1 MRYRSLIIP
10 GLLWAAV
17 AYDMGVV
24 TFTTNDIISTL
35 NVDKTLAGLLVSITL
50 VGWFFG
56 SLLFGYISDK
66 FGRKRI
72 VVGATILHVLA
83 TALMALSLSYT
94 YFLVLRF
101 IAGFGFGMV
110 LPVLSAWVSQSAS
123 IEIRGRM
130 VVLLDSFWTY
140 GWITAS
146 LSAYLYMPHL
156 NSGDWNIYY
165 LLSILWLIAV
175 IPALRLP
182 EVQISKNHKFSQ
194 ILRWKHTLFLW
205 ILWFAMA
212 FSYYGIFVWLPHIV
226 AENVP
231 TVKSYGFIFLTYLA
245 QIPGYFTAAY
255 LVEKVG
261 RRYVIFSYMI
271 LTGLSAYLFI
281 TNYVGMF
288 TAAAFALSFFDLG
301 AWGALYAY
309 TPELYPD
316 ELKGSGAGA
325 ASSVGRI
332 GGILGPLIP
341 GLVHW
346 FYAFLSFTL
355 ILIIA
360 AFFVL
365 LMPETLNRNIKIN
378 EQNDAL

>member
-156 NSGDWNIYY
+156 NSSDWNIYY

-261 RRYVIFSYMI
+261 RRYVIFSFMI

>member
-261 RRYVIFSYMI
+261 RRYVIFSFMI